1 MTQTIDLSVII
12 PAYNEAASIAGV
24 IERIWRV
31 PELQALDMEILVI
44 DDGSSDETAAVA
56 QAAGAIVIRHPYN
69 IGNGAAVK
77 TGIRHA
83 RGDFLLMLDG
93 DGQHAPEDIPRLL
106 EQLDK
111 HDLVVGA
118 RTADSDSR
126 LHRDLANKVYN
137 WLASYVC
144 GRRIEDLT
152 SGFRAIKAHIA
163 HNFVYLLP
171 NTFSYPTTITL
182 STVRAGYSLTY
193 VPIYAAK
200 RVGKSKI
207 KLFRDGARFFLIIVK
222 IATLFSPLKVFVP
235 ASLVMFVTGFAYGL
249 FKVLFLGL
257 PYGPTSA
264 LLMAMSMLVFMVGLV
279 SEQVAQMRYDRAEQ
293 YSPRRVKAPQPAK
306 NLVPF
311 AHRELYEGEQH
322 ESA

>member
-1 MTQTIDLSVII
+1 MKNSLDLSVII
-12 PAYNEAASIAGV
+12 PAYNEAAGIGAVIA
-24 IERIWRV
+24 RIRRV
-31 PELQALDMEILVI
+31 PALQGLHMEILVV
-44 DDGSSDETAAVA
+44 DDGSSDETASVA
-56 QAAGAIVIRHPYN
+56 QAAGATVIQHAYN

-83 RGDFLLMLDG
+83 RGELLVLLDG

-106 EQLDK
+106 EHLGK
-111 HDLVVGA
+111 YDLVVGA

-144 GRRIEDLT
+144 GRKIEDLT

-163 HNFVYLLP
+163 RNFVYLLP

-182 STVRAGYSLTY
+182 STVRAGYSLKY
-193 VPIYAAK
+193 VPIHAAK

-207 KLFRDGARFFLIIVK
+207 KLFRDGTRFFLIIVK
-222 IATLFSPLKVFVP
+222 IATLFSPLKVFIP
-235 ASLVMFVTGFAYGL
+235 ASIAMFMTGFLYGL
-249 FKVLFLGL
+249 LKVLFLNA

-264 LLMAMSMLVFMVGLV
+264 MLMTMAVLIFMVGLV
-279 SEQVAQMRYDRAEQ
+279 SEQVAQLRYDRSETIST
-293 YSPRRVKAPQPAK
+293 SPVGTNSNSQSLPAT
-306 NLVPF
+306 VSS
-311 AHRELYEGEQH
+311 QH
-322 ESA
+322 ELLETRDVL